1 MTYIF
6 KSIIVESLVIIPN
19 KKIAYDNSH
28 KLPRQ
33 QNTKDLTLI
42 NILGIIIHAAIK
54 NIKYQKYYLK
64 ICEQKA
70 LTFYDKSSIILKAVF
85 YSGYQKDIIG
95 RNNYSK
101 FILTNISRFD
111 IIYSADRQKSA
122 TYDKV
127 FEN

>member
-1 MTYIF
+1 
-6 KSIIVESLVIIPN
+6 
-19 KKIAYDNSH
+19 
-28 KLPRQ
+28 
-33 QNTKDLTLI
+33 LTLI

-95 RNNYSK
+95 RNKYSK